1 MSANPKHKLTFT
13 EYVEIERHAKVKN
26 EFMSGKLY
34 PVEVA
39 SSYHIRLV
47 NNIYTS
53 LLRQTAGKEI
63 QVFGS
68 LQLIELQEIEK
79 GYYPD
84 IAIVCGRPRF
94 DDTSGYALLNP
105 TILIE
110 VLSDASAGYD
120 RGKKFE
126 DYQLLKSFGE
136 YILVS
141 QSNRIEQY
149 VRQETHVWVYREY
162 RNPDDRVYLEN
173 INSTLLLKEVY
184 L

>member
-1 MSANPKHKLTFT
+1 MSANPNHKLTFAK
-13 EYVEIERHAKVKN
+13 YVEHERQAKVKN
-26 EFMSGKLY
+26 EFLNGNLY
-34 PVEVA
+34 PVAIA
-39 SSYHIRLV
+39 SPYHNRLV

-53 LLRQTAGKEI
+53 LLRQTAGQEI

-68 LQLIELQEIEK
+68 QQLIEIEAIEK
-79 GYYPD
+79 GCYPD
-84 IAIVCGRPRF
+84 ISIVCGRPRF
-94 DDTSGYALLNP
+94 DEDSGYALFNP

-110 VLSDASAGYD
+110 VLSDASEGYD
-120 RGKKFE
+120 RGRKFE

-136 YILVS
+136 YLLVS

-173 INSTLLLKEVY
+173 INSTLLFKEVY